1 MSSSLTEQLRSFSK
15 RPQPPA
21 EIFGGALRNTAIR
34 QIVAYCEEQTREG
47 AERYARVVGVA
58 EKMRYEVLK
67 DILPHHAAAE
77 DAREGIVPL
86 IIESARNS
94 QLKDRFFTDPDERV
108 HHFVDHNYVPSE
120 LDEGLDLQT
129 VGTTTHGLSQLSVGE
144 VTAARNREAIA
155 ARQRGMRQELGQKA
169 VTYVDVRR
177 ILAAT
182 GVKSVP
188 IHALGP
194 AGTNIEKAATL
205 YSHTI
210 PGLKSSVEMHPS
222 GVEPMQY
229 AELARQQRS
238 PGVVPLHMECAVY
251 YDMYRLRRERAG
263 ETTFADHQ
271 HMPLIPM
278 LLATNLSDEE
288 LARQS
293 EIVVASHPSPL
304 PLVHRLV
311 EDGALSYL
319 KASSNA
325 DAALKVKEGVAQT
338 CITTRAALQKH
349 GLREIFDFG
358 SPNMVF
364 TLGTPLSPEQLR
376 LLRNND

>member
-1 MSSSLTEQLRSFSK
+1 MSSSLTEQLRSFAR

-21 EIFGGALRNTAIR
+21 EIFGGALRDPSIR
-34 QIVAYCEEQTREG
+34 QVVAYCEESTREG

-58 EKMRYEVLK
+58 QKTRYEVLNG
-67 DILPHHAAAE
+67 ILPHHAAAE
-77 DAREGIVPL
+77 DVREGTVPL
-86 IIESARNS
+86 ILESARNPT
-94 QLKDRFFTDPDERV
+94 LKDRFFTDPDERV

-129 VGTTTHGLSQLSVGE
+129 VGTTEHGLAQLNVRPAQPQN
-144 VTAARNREAIA
+144 VRVAIA
-155 ARQRGMRQELGQKA
+155 DRQKGLHRELGPKA
-169 VTYVDVRR
+169 MTYVDFRR
-177 ILAAT
+177 VLARAVGT
-182 GVKSVP
+182 VP

-194 AGTNIEKAATL
+194 AGTNIEKAALL

-210 PGLKSSVEMHPS
+210 PGSKAYVEVHPS

-229 AELARQQRS
+229 AGMASREAT

-251 YDMYRLRRERAG
+251 YDMARLREMRKG

-278 LLATNLSDEE
+278 LLATNLSEEE
-288 LARQS
+288 LARES
-293 EIVVASHPSPL
+293 EIIVASHPSPL
-304 PLVHRLV
+304 PLVHRLI
-311 EDGALSYL
+311 EDGTLHHL
-319 KASSNA
+319 KASSNS
-325 DAALKVKEGVAQT
+325 DAALKVDERLAQT
-338 CITTRAALQKH
+338 CITTRAALREY

-358 SPNMVF
+358 SPNMIF

-376 LLRNND
+376 SLRIND